1 MRGGYLKYMY
11 LRHEIGKVG
20 ENLAVQYLQ
29 ELGYIIVERNFV
41 AKQGEIDI
49 VARDKEELVF
59 IEVKTRTN
67 NLFGKPIDAV
77 NTPKQKHLISTV
89 KYYLYSK
96 HLENEFVRL
105 DVIEIYLQ
113 EKSYKINHIKQII

>member
-1 MRGGYLKYMY
+1 MY
-11 LRHEIGKVG
+11 LCHEIGKIG
-20 ENLAVQYLQ
+20 EDLAAKYIQS
-29 ELGYIIVERNFV
+29 LGYTIIERNF
-41 AKQGEIDI
+41 AAIQGEIDI

-67 NLFGKPIDAV
+67 TLYGRPIEAV
-77 NTPKQKHLISTV
+77 NNPKKKHLISTV

-105 DVIEIYLQ
+105 DVIEVYIN
-113 EKSYKINHIKQII
+113 ESTYKINHIKQII

>member
-1 MRGGYLKYMY
+1 MY